1 MYKRL
6 AGFFVAVVVLVGLCV
21 LWLTSV
27 KAEVHIKVK
36 QEAVTL
42 DGNVEVAAK
51 PSAGQIT
58 GKVVTETIPR
68 TQEFT
73 VADKT
78 ATTTPPTP
86 EPVTPP
92 PAPTGPVRARGSVRI
107 VNESSRSQPLVRTT
121 RLLTADGKLYRIDRD
136 ITVKAGAEV
145 AVEIYA
151 DKLGEEFA
159 IQPTRFT
166 IPGLFI
172 DLQKS
177 IYAVSDKPFEAVEEK
192 GASGGSG
199 ASAGASPARPAAPL
213 SGKIV
218 TQGDVD
224 AAEQALNDA
233 ILAQAKKMMADRLPD
248 DPNWEVI
255 YAVRRIDKGTNAKV
269 GERADSFLASLTLE
283 VSAIAFP
290 KEDLTAL
297 IRAQLKDKVPSGR
310 ELLPLTPET
319 LRITGE
325 SADAQAE
332 KATLHVQVETGYRL
346 SSQSPLL
353 QKTLIAG
360 KRKDEA
366 VELLKAVE
374 GVEDATV
381 TLKPSWFSTIP
392 SLKDRIEIVIE

>member
-1 MYKRL
+1 
-6 AGFFVAVVVLVGLCV
+6 
-21 LWLTSV
+21 
-27 KAEVHIKVK
+27 
-36 QEAVTL
+36 
-42 DGNVEVAAK
+42 
-51 PSAGQIT
+51 
-58 GKVVTETIPR
+58 
-68 TQEFT
+68 
-73 VADKT
+73 
-78 ATTTPPTP
+78 
-86 EPVTPP
+86 
-92 PAPTGPVRARGSVRI
+92 
-107 VNESSRSQPLVRTT
+107 LVRTT

-151 DKLGEEFA
+151 DKLGDEFA

-177 IYAVSDKPFEAVEEK
+177 IYAVSDKPFEAVEE
-192 GASGGSG
+192 AGGST
-199 ASAGASPARPAAPL
+199 ASPTTPTRPTTPV
-213 SGKIV
+213 SGRIV

-297 IRAQLKDKVPSGR
+297 VRGQLKDKVPSGR

-325 SADAQAE
+325 SANAQAE
-332 KATLHVQVETGYRL
+332 TATLHVQVETGYRL